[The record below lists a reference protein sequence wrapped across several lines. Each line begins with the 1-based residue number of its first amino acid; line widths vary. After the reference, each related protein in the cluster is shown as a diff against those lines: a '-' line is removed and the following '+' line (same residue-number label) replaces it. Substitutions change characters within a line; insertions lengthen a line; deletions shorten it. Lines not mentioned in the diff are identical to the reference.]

1 MPNVSLAPGNSPMTA
16 AEIVKNVE
24 KGIYMFGRSSYAI
37 DQQRCNFKFSIQLAY
52 EIKVGEIVGML
63 KDASY

>member
-1 MPNVSLAPGNSPMTA
+1 MTA